1 MDEFDAITAE
11 LSAESRL
18 EQVEYARELLAAAD
32 ATRSFADLLHTLPRG
47 EPVVLV
53 TTDGHAVRG
62 RVVAVGADW
71 LRLAETADDEGTAR
85 GISRRIHEIRTAT
98 IVRISRGRGR

>member
-32 ATRSFADLLHTLPRG
+32 AARSFCDLVRSLPRG
-47 EPVVLV
+47 EPVALV
-53 TTDGHAVRG
+53 TTDGQALRG
-62 RVVAVGADW
+62 RIVGVGEDW

-85 GISRRIHEIRTAT
+85 VVARRIHEIRTAAV
-98 IVRISRGRGR
+98 VRISRGRDR